1 MLTELEAYSPYK
13 RSIMKNAKVEFPDE
27 HNMRVTVSDQVYDKE
42 AVDDILR
49 ILDRVFNERCGFQV
63 KEELSDMAAM
73 APYVAAFSDDGRGVQ
88 SEAQMRQ
95 RISFLTESLMKE
107 KEAKAEAKA
116 ERKAARE
123 EAKAAGAF
131 GGKSSGN
138 GAGAASSA
146 GGSAPT
152 EKDAGSFVSYY
163 LRHCGLL

>member
-1 MLTELEAYSPYK
+1 MIRKQWMIFY
-13 RSIMKNAKVEFPDE
+13 
-27 HNMRVTVSDQVYDKE
+27 
-42 AVDDILR
+42 R

-63 KEELSDMAAM
+63 RVDVNYVDLKEHKSLEK
-73 APYVAAFSDDGRGVQ
+73 

-123 EAKAAGAF
+123 EAKAAGAS

-138 GAGAASSA
+138 SAGAASRA

-152 EKDAGSFVSYY
+152 RKGMRR
-163 LRHCGLL
+163 L